1 VANRFQPTLDNAC
14 RGHRSLTRGHSA
26 SSLNDPTLQKSD
38 AAMTPKGFAAF
49 QSAETLSIT
58 SSDFIALSQAR
69 SSLGDLRAALAVLE
83 RADPS
88 RRRLG
93 ADSSLDASA
102 RQSEA
107 SSPAAS
113 AVSAKWRADPV
124 LGPVADLST
133 CSIGGVVPI
142 GVFRSYPPALVRVS
156 CISPCQPKG
165 DKSCRR
171 TTWPGSAEPFYF
183 PCSLSRM
190 QRSPSGSSMNGL
202 QG

>member
-1 VANRFQPTLDNAC
+1 
-14 RGHRSLTRGHSA
+14 
-26 SSLNDPTLQKSD
+26 
-38 AAMTPKGFAAF
+38 MTPKGFAAF

-124 LGPVADLST
+124 LGPVADL
-133 CSIGGVVPI
+133 I
-142 GVFRSYPPALVRVS
+142 PAQL
-156 CISPCQPKG
+156 
-165 DKSCRR
+165 
-171 TTWPGSAEPFYF
+171 AA
-183 PCSLSRM
+183 
-190 QRSPSGSSMNGL
+190 SS
-202 QG
+202 Q